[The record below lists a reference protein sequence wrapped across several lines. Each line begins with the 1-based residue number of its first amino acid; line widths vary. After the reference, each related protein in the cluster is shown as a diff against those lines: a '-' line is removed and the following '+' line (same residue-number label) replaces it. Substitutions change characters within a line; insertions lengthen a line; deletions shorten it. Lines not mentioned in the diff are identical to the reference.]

1 VSGPT
6 LLLVTCGAPLASR
19 LSDGV
24 RAARARGW
32 SPYVVPTDAALP
44 WLVEQ
49 ELDDVPVIIGNRKP
63 HEPRRTPTADAVAVV
78 PMTFHT
84 LNAWATGNAY
94 SYPLTTLC
102 AALGSRTPTVA
113 VPYASQ
119 ELTEHPAWPASL
131 AVLRHAGIRIVD
143 PHDGSP
149 SSLEPMRSGTG
160 SKVVDGFRWEW
171 VFEQIAQP

>member
-1 VSGPT
+1 VSGRT
-6 LLLVTCGAPLASR
+6 LIIVVCGAPLATR

-24 RAARARGW
+24 KAARDRDW
-32 SPYVVPTDAALP
+32 TPFVVPTDAAMP
-44 WLVEQ
+44 WLVDE

-63 HEPRRTPTADAVAVV
+63 HEPRRTPQADAVAVV

-84 LNAWATGNAY
+84 LNAWATGNAH
-94 SYPLTTLC
+94 SFPLTTLC

-113 VPYASQ
+113 VPYASA
-119 ELTEHPAWPASL
+119 ELAEHPAWPASL
-131 AVLRHAGIRIVD
+131 RVLRQAGIRIVD

-149 SSLEPMRSGTG
+149 DSLEPMRSGTG

-171 VFEQIAQP
+171 VFGQIPQP